1 MAQKYF
7 WLLAV
12 SGGLFLWACKKEV
25 SRESAAPPP
34 VASTCSY
41 APYTAGSTYDF
52 VNTNSSNPLDSNFFT
67 VTVTGDSTINGLT
80 FRKLSSDTATTYDR
94 CDGNGNYYQMV
105 KGISFEGYSA
115 DSVVTLYLKDNVNA
129 GASWNDTA
137 TVKKGTDEQKVMLTY
152 TVTQKGGQKTV
163 AGLDFT
169 NVITVTLSASVKFLG
184 TTIPLGIIATNYYAE
199 GIGLI
204 EIDQQDDTARLLKY
218 NINP

>member
-12 SGGLFLWACKKEV
+12 SGGLLLWACKKEV

-80 FRKLSSDTATTYDR
+80 FRKLTSDTATTYDR
-94 CDGNGNYYQMV
+94 CDGKGNYYQMV

-152 TVTQKGGQKTV
+152 TVTQKGVQKTV

-184 TTIPLGIIATNYYAE
+184 TTIPLGVIATNYYAE

-204 EIDQQDDTARLLKY
+204 EIDQQDDTTRLLKY
-218 NINP
+218 NIKP